1 MARLLRLAVG
11 TYRAIDAA
19 PPWAWMLAGVAVTVG
34 ILEVIA

>member
-19 PPWAWMLAGVAVTVG
+19 PPWAWMLAGVVVAVGV
-34 ILEVIA
+34 LEVIS